1 MNKNIKKTVKKYKKN
16 QIIVLK
22 QKQEKKEAAEK
33 HVKQIREQSR
43 QNRHKQEDLKKTFT
57 QVRNASL
64 QKKEEKKL
72 EETDSRKG
80 TQDHRARETKNL
92 GANLGFAVG
101 GRATANDT
109 PQIMNI
115 NRVNNNQ
122 FRSEIANKM
131 HKRPEF
137 NNVIP
142 NTDVSEFRYNF
153 MIRLVKIVIMKTQL
167 LELL

>member
-1 MNKNIKKTVKKYKKN
+1 MNKNIKKAVKKYKRD
-16 QIIVLK
+16 QIIVMK
-22 QKQEKKEAAEK
+22 KKQEKKEAAEK

-64 QKKEEKKL
+64 QRKEEKKL
-72 EETDSRKG
+72 EVTDPRKG
-80 TQDHRARETKNL
+80 TQDHRAREPKNL

-101 GRATANDT
+101 GRPTANDT

-122 FRSEIANKM
+122 FRSEIADKM
-131 HKRPEF
+131 HRRQDYGQ
-137 NNVIP
+137 VIP
-142 NTDVSEFRYNF
+142 NINAYKFRYNF
-153 MIRLVKIVIMKTQL
+153 MVCLVEIVL
-167 LELL
+167 DFL